1 MRDLPSGTVTFL
13 FTDIEDST
21 QLLRSLGGEGY
32 SAALATHRR
41 AVRDAVARHAGVEV
55 DTQGDAFLI
64 AFPEARGALDA
75 AVDAQRALS
84 AGPIHVRMGL
94 HTGTP
99 LVGPEGYVGEDVH
112 LGARIASAGHGG
124 QILMSRQT
132 REGAAARADVKLV
145 DLGEHRVKGF
155 TEPVWIFQVGDAKF
169 PPLRTISNTNLP
181 RPASSFVGRRAEVE
195 QLTAAIR
202 KGSRLVTLTGPGGT
216 GKTRLAIEAAAS
228 LVADFKNGVF
238 WVGLASVSDPAVV
251 MQTVAE
257 VLGAK
262 GELAEHIADRQ
273 MLLVLDNFEQIIDAA
288 AEVSQLLSRCPSLHL
303 IVTSRELL
311 RVAGEG
317 DYAVPVLADAE
328 AIDLFCERS
337 NVTPDATIAELCRR
351 LDNLPLAIELAAART
366 RVMTV
371 AQILERLGQ
380 RLDMLKGGRDVD
392 PRQETLRATI
402 QWSYDLLAPAEQ
414 QLFARLAIFSGGC
427 TLATAEGVVEADIDA
442 LQSLL
447 EKSLVRRVGERF
459 RMLETIR
466 EFAAE
471 LLIGTGD
478 KDVLAR
484 RHAEHFLDLA
494 GRAEKEI
501 TGSGQ
506 NRWWQILTD
515 ETENI
520 RAALTWACSGAD
532 PGIALRLS
540 SLMWRFWWQ
549 RGHYA
554 EGRRW
559 YEAALK
565 VGVDQP
571 DALQATASQGLGS
584 MLMGMGE
591 HAAAIE
597 LFNACLNV
605 YLRDGDYERTVAALT
620 DLGIAHFDCGDS
632 AKARAYFE
640 RALQMSQDADDVRR
654 SAVCL
659 INLGDIAMLED
670 ELDRAS
676 DILDQAYR
684 LILQVNDTQGAGNAL
699 GNRAHAELR
708 RGNPERAAPML
719 AEAIRLSRETDDRYA
734 ILHHLVVVAGL
745 LNQRG
750 NVDVAATVLG
760 RVEALQSEMGIA
772 INPTELR
779 LMAET
784 MSDLQVQL
792 GDDRLQQTL
801 GAGRALDHDAGLD
814 LVFSALAPSSSS
826 AAVSASASNP
836 GSGAGSSSGG
846 AA

>member
-251 MQTVAE
+251 MQTVGE

-288 AEVSQLLSRCPSLHL
+288 AEVSQLLSRCPALHL

-317 DYAVPVLADAE
+317 DYAVPVLAETE
-328 AIDLFCERS
+328 AVELFCERS
-337 NVTPDATIAELCRR
+337 NVTADATVAELCRR

-380 RLDMLKGGRDVD
+380 RLDMLKGGRDRD

-427 TLATAEGVVEADIDA
+427 TLATAEAVVGADIDA

-471 LLIGTGD
+471 LLIAEDD
-478 KDVLAR
+478 KGLLSR

-494 GRAEKEI
+494 GQAENEI

-520 RAALTWACSGAD
+520 RAALTWACAGAD
-532 PGIALRLS
+532 PEIALRLT

-559 YEAALK
+559 YEAALS
-565 VGVDQP
+565 VGADQP
-571 DALQATASQGLGS
+571 DALQATARQGLGS
-584 MLMGMGE
+584 MLMGMGQR
-591 HAAAIE
+591 AAAIE
-597 LFNACLNV
+597 IFNGCLIV
-605 YLRDGDYERTVAALT
+605 YKRDGDYERTVAALT
-620 DLGIAHFDCGDS
+620 DLGIAYTDVGE
-632 AKARAYFE
+632 FE
-640 RALQMSQDADDVRR
+640 RAQAMFEEGLQMSRAAGDVRR
-654 SAVCL
+654 TAVCL
-659 INLGDIAMLED
+659 INMGDLALLGND
-670 ELDRAS
+670 LDRAS
-676 DILDQAYR
+676 SLLDEAYKGMLQAG
-684 LILQVNDTQGAGNAL
+684 DTQSAGNAL
-699 GNRAHAELR
+699 GNRGQVELG
-708 RGNPERAAPML
+708 RGNTDSAAKL
-719 AEAIRLSRETDDRYA
+719 LSESIRLSRQTDDRYS
-734 ILHHLVVVAGL
+734 ILHHLIVVAGL
-745 LNQRG
+745 LNKKG
-750 NVDVAATVLG
+750 APESAATFLG
-760 RVEALQSEMGIA
+760 RVEALQAEMSVA
-772 INPTELR
+772 VNSTELR
-779 LMAET
+779 LMAAT
-784 MSDLQVQL
+784 MSDLRNQL
-792 GDDRLQQTL
+792 GDDRLEERL
-801 GAGRALDHDAGLD
+801 GAGRALDHDAGVEL
-814 LVFSALAPSSSS
+814 ALAELAP
-826 AAVSASASNP
+826 P
-836 GSGAGSSSGG
+836 AGSSSSPTSSSPPS
-846 AA
+846 AI